1 MSLSNTRCVLKA
13 SAIVRDVEPRVIQQS
28 AALFH
33 VSRCGELWRV
43 FDSPDPGSAIRSM
56 PSPTT
61 YYPYRVFVAL
71 ARRTELRVHTFTGS
85 APRTIDAA
93 ALQRQ
98 LDEATDQAARVA
110 ARCA

>member
-1 MSLSNTRCVLKA
+1 MSFSSPRSVLKA
-13 SAIVRDVEPRVIQQS
+13 SAIVRDEEPRVIQQS

-43 FDSPDPGSAIRSM
+43 FDSPAPGSGIRSM
-56 PSPTT
+56 PSPITNH
-61 YYPYRVFVAL
+61 PYRVFVAL
-71 ARRTELRVHTFTGS
+71 ARRSEIRVHTFVESSERG
-85 APRTIDAA
+85 IDAA

-98 LDEATDQAARVA
+98 LEAAIEVTGSGA